1 MTLLLVWLINW
12 IQILELRSLVL
23 NIFFILCL
31 NLESKALEKKFKF
44 ELFKQILKKKKL
56 RKFEDES
63 VKQMDGKIFKKNG
76 EFIEIFILIMLV
88 DKWRKKYILDI
99 L

>member
-1 MTLLLVWLINW
+1 M
-12 IQILELRSLVL
+12 

-88 DKWRKKYILDI
+88 DK
-99 L
+99 

>member
-1 MTLLLVWLINW
+1 
-12 IQILELRSLVL
+12 L

-88 DKWRKKYILDI
+88 DK
-99 L
+99 

>member
-1 MTLLLVWLINW
+1 
-12 IQILELRSLVL
+12 L

-44 ELFKQILKKKKL
+44 ELFKKILKKKKL

-88 DKWRKKYILDI
+88 DK
-99 L
+99 